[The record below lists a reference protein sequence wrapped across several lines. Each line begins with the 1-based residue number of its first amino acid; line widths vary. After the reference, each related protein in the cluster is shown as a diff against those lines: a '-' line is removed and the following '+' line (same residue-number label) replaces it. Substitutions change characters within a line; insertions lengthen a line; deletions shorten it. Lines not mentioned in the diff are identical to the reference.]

1 MKTQTLL
8 LIPFSAALV
17 FGQSKTTWIG
27 TLVDATCQNTRTER
41 TESKETN
48 SQRSVT
54 TTTETRTENLDC
66 PVTSTTNSFGI
77 VTADG
82 RFVRFDNPS
91 NTRVIEIVRKDQ
103 GFNRSASDRAPM
115 RVRVIGTAT
124 GDVAVVESL
133 VSDARSGNADRVAD
147 APEAIFDARY
157 KDDRGKLVVGA
168 QALSFEDLSDAK
180 HSRTWTYSQIKELK
194 REGGNTLKIEPYNG
208 DDAEFRLEGSAMS
221 EAVYKT
227 IGDRIAAA
235 RAR

>member
-1 MKTQTLL
+1 MKTRTLL
-8 LIPFSAALV
+8 LIPLSTALV

-54 TTTETRTENLDC
+54 TTTETRTETLDC
-66 PVTSTTNSFGI
+66 PVTSTTNTFGLI
-77 VTADG
+77 TSDG

-103 GFNRSASDRAPM
+103 TFTRSASDRAPM
-115 RVRVIGTAT
+115 RVRVIGTAN

-133 VSDARSGNADRVAD
+133 VSDARSGSADRVAD
-147 APEAIFDARY
+147 APEAVFDARY

-168 QALSFEDLSDAK
+168 SALTFEDISDAK
-180 HSRTWTYSQIKELK
+180 RSRTWTYSQIKEMK
-194 REGGNTLKIEPYNG
+194 REGGNTLKIEPYTG
-208 DDAEFRLEGSAMS
+208 DDVEFRLEGSAMS

-227 IGDRIAAA
+227 IAYRIVAA
-235 RAR
+235 RSR